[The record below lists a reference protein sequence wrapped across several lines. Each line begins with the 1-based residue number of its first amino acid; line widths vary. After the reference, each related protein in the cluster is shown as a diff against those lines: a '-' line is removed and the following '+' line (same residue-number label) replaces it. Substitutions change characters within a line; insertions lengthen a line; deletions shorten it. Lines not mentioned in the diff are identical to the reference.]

1 MNQDF
6 GDSFGREKIPS
17 YNQRN
22 KVTHITMTTDDNM
35 VNNNATECSV
45 SPDCTSS
52 HYWAPENCK
61 QIMSIFATHKT
72 MSFAFC

>member
-1 MNQDF
+1 MGFSVPKHPKNLNPSIGLMNQDF

-22 KVTHITMTTDDNM
+22 KVTHITMTSEDKM
-35 VNNNATECSV
+35 VNNNVTECSV

-52 HYWAPENCK
+52 HY
-61 QIMSIFATHKT
+61 
-72 MSFAFC
+72 